1 MTSYTYD
8 RKLVAH
14 LGETG
19 GFVIVPDQISD
30 AQKDHDRAGTVFA
43 AYPCRSTGARESD
56 EPLMVRL
63 DGEAYGLW
71 TPGTG
76 DMIVREA

>member
-1 MTSYTYD
+1 MTYTYN
-8 RKLVAH
+8 RTMVAH
-14 LGETG
+14 LAETG
-19 GFVIVPDQISD
+19 GFVVVPDQIAE
-30 AQKDHDRAGTVFA
+30 AQKENDRAGTAFP

-56 EPLMVRL
+56 EPVMVRL

-76 DMIVREA
+76 DMVVREV